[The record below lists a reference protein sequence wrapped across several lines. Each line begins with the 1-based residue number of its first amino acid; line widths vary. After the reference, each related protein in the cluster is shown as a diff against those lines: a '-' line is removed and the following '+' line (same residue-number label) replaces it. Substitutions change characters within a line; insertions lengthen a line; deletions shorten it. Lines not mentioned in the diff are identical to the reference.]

1 MNKVVIATKNKGKVK
16 EIKDILSELPVE
28 VVSMQDE
35 GIEIDIVEDGS
46 SFEENAL
53 IKARTV
59 GQYTS
64 AIIIA
69 DDSGLEVD
77 CLGGAPGI
85 YSSRFAGEGANDEK
99 NNAKLLAM
107 LEGVEEAERTARFVC
122 AIAVVMP
129 DNEHFVVR
137 GECEG
142 TIGFEP
148 KGQHGFGYDP
158 LFYIPEYD
166 AAMAQLEPEVK
177 NRISHRARAL
187 EKMKNRILYF
197 LRNEP
202 T

>member
-28 VVSMQDE
+28 VVSMQEE

-59 GQYTS
+59 KQYTS
-64 AIIIA
+64 AIVIA

-85 YSSRFAGEGANDEK
+85 YSSRFAGEGATDEK
-99 NNAKLLAM
+99 NITKLLAM
-107 LEGVEEAERTARFVC
+107 LEGVGEPERTARFVC
-122 AIAVVMP
+122 AVAVVMT
-129 DNEHFVVR
+129 DNAHFIVR

-148 KGQHGFGYDP
+148 RGRHGFGYDP
-158 LFYIPEYD
+158 LFYIPEYG
-166 AAMAQLEPEVK
+166 ATMAQLGPEVK
-177 NRISHRARAL
+177 NTISHRVRAL
-187 EKMKNRILYF
+187 EKMKNRIKYY
-197 LRNEP
+197 
-202 T
+202 